1 MGRSRLLSRFSK
13 ILTRHPSVVT
23 IIAVLLL
30 IPSVFGYLKTK
41 VNYDILS
48 YLPKSLDSVEGED
61 VLENTFHDAATSMLV
76 IDGMP
81 DKDIA
86 ALKDK
91 IKTVPH
97 VNSCVWVNDIADLT
111 VPKDMLPDQVKEL
124 FYSDHSTMMIITYD
138 GSASSEE
145 TFAAISSIKKLTNKQ
160 CYLSGFSALQRDLKN
175 LVDAEVPFYVL
186 LAVALSL
193 AAMSLCME
201 SWILPFIFMLGIG
214 IAVVYNMGT
223 NIFLGEISYIT
234 KAIAAVLQLAVTM
247 DYSIFLINRYD
258 EEKSKFKDR
267 RDAMASAIQSTFLSL
282 AGSSM
287 TTVAGFLALCFMALT
302 IGRDIGIVM
311 MKGVLIGVFST
322 VTILPSLIL
331 LFDKPIHKYRH
342 RSLIPKFDRGAGVL
356 IRHRKVLVALVLLL
370 VGPAFYMQ
378 SHTPVYYNLDK
389 TLPATLDSRVATEKL
404 KKDFNMATTH
414 FVILDNKLPSYKMK
428 EMIADIKK
436 LDGVKN
442 VLGYDDL
449 IGPAVPESFIPQ
461 DVRDIFK
468 KDGRQIIMINSRY
481 PAADDRENLQ
491 IDRITKI
498 TKEYDPT
505 SQVTG
510 EGALTKD
517 LIEIAA
523 HDFKVT
529 GYISI
534 LLMLLIVAIVFKSI
548 SVPLI
553 LVSVIELAIY
563 LNLGIPY
570 LTGTVIPFISPIVI
584 NCVQMG
590 ATVDYSILM
599 TTRFQEELKAGKN
612 RMDAIKAA
620 SITSFPSIITS
631 SLVFFCA
638 TTGVSWISKM
648 EIISSICAMLARGA
662 IISAIVIITMLPAIL
677 YVTEPFINKLSYH
690 FSSNG

>member
-1 MGRSRLLSRFSK
+1 MLSKFAK
-13 ILTRHPSVVT
+13 ILTRHPSVVAL
-23 IIAVLLL
+23 IAALLL
-30 IPSVFGYLKTK
+30 IPSILGYIKTG

-48 YLPKSLDSVEGED
+48 YLPKNLDSVKGED
-61 VLENTFHDAATSMLV
+61 VLEDTFHDAATSMLV
-76 IDGMP
+76 VEGMP
-81 DKDIA
+81 EKDIA
-86 ALKDK
+86 TLKGK
-91 IKTVPH
+91 IKKVPH
-97 VNSCVWVNDIADLT
+97 VNSCVWVDDIADLS
-111 VPKDMLPDQVKEL
+111 VPRDMLPDKVKDL
-124 FYSDHSTMMIITYD
+124 FYSGRSTMLIITYD
-138 GSASSEE
+138 GSTSSED
-145 TFAAISSIKKLTNKQ
+145 TFEAIANIKKLTNKQ

-175 LVDAEVPFYVL
+175 LVDDEVPFYVL
-186 LAVALSL
+186 LAVVLSL

-214 IAVVYNMGT
+214 IAIVYNMGT

-258 EEKSKFKDR
+258 EEKSKFDDR

-282 AGSSM
+282 AGSSL

-331 LFDKPIHKYRH
+331 LFDKPIHKYTH
-342 RSLIPKFDRGAGVL
+342 RSLIPKFDRGADFL
-356 IRHRKVLVALVLLL
+356 IRHHRAFVALVLLL
-370 VGPAFYMQ
+370 VGPAIYLQ
-378 SHTPVYYNLDK
+378 AHTQVYYNLDK
-389 TLPATLDSRVATEKL
+389 TLPATLDSRVATDKL
-404 KKDFNMATTH
+404 KKEFNMATTH
-414 FVILDNKLPSYKMK
+414 FVILDNSLPSYKMNHMIK
-428 EMIADIKK
+428 EIKK
-436 LDGVKN
+436 LDGVKD

-449 IGPAVPESFIPQ
+449 IGPAVPEDFIPQ

-468 KDGRQIIMINSRY
+468 KDGRQIVMINSKY
-481 PAADDRENLQ
+481 PAADDKENLQ
-491 IDRITKI
+491 IDQLTKI
-498 TKEYDPT
+498 TKKYDPT

-523 HDFKVT
+523 HDFTVT

-534 LLMLLIVAIVFKSI
+534 ALMLVIVAIVFKSF

-563 LNLGIPY
+563 LNLGVPC

-599 TTRFQEELKAGKN
+599 TTRFQEELKAGKD
-612 RMDAIKAA
+612 RMEAIRAA
-620 SITSFPSIITS
+620 SVTSFPAIITS

-638 TTGVSWISKM
+638 TMGVSWISKM
-648 EIISSICAMLARGA
+648 EIISNICLMLARGA
-662 IISAIVIITMLPAIL
+662 VISAIVIITLLPAVL
-677 YVTEPFINKLSYH
+677 YVTEPFIRKLSYH
-690 FSSNG
+690 FNTN